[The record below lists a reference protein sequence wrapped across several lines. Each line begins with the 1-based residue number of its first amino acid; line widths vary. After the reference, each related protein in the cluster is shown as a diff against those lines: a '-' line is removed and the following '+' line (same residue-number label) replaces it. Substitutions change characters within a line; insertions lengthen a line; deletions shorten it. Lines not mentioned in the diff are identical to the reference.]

1 MQPARLDLRV
11 IQGATLRKPL
21 LLMQPHYVYLPITA
35 IQQTA
40 PLRLTVPA
48 HGMPDGWPCWLE
60 GTAGWAQLNRD
71 KLREPFR
78 IGAVVDANTIEFNAL
93 NGKKQSASGG
103 DLVYQPP
110 VDLGGCTGE
119 LRILFAQGVSLTLST
134 GNGGLVIEGPGRLLL
149 VITAAQ
155 VAGLTSK
162 TGTYDL
168 TLTMSNGDP
177 LRWAEGV
184 VSLSLELSND

>member
-78 IGAVVDANTIEFNAL
+78 IGAVVDANTIVPFFRLIGEYLRLQAAEASEDDSDATKAL
-93 NGKKQSASGG
+93 REALEARRKRAK
-103 DLVYQPP
+103 P
-110 VDLGGCTGE
+110 VMPD
-119 LRILFAQGVSLTLST
+119 FLSD
-134 GNGGLVIEGPGRLLL
+134 NGG
-149 VITAAQ
+149 
-155 VAGLTSK
+155 
-162 TGTYDL
+162 
-168 TLTMSNGDP
+168 MH
-177 LRWAEGV
+177 
-184 VSLSLELSND
+184 

>member
-11 IQGATLRKPL
+11 IQGATLRKLL
-21 LLMQPHYVYLPITA
+21 LLMQPSYVYRPITA
-35 IQQTA
+35 IQKTA
-40 PLRLTVPA
+40 PLRITVPD
-48 HGMPDGWPCWLE
+48 HGMPTGWPCWFE
-60 GTAGWAQLNRD
+60 GVTGWGALNRD
-71 KLREPFR
+71 KQREPFR
-78 IGAVVDANTIEFNAL
+78 LAAVVDPDTIEINAL
-93 NGKKQSASGG
+93 NGRTQGASGG

-110 VDLGGCTGE
+110 VDLTGCTGE

-134 GNGGLVIEGPGRLLL
+134 ANGGLVIEGPGRLLL
-149 VITAAQ
+149 VIKAAQ

-184 VSLSLELSND
+184 VSLSLELSDD

>member
-1 MQPARLDLRV
+1 M
-11 IQGATLRKPL
+11 
-21 LLMQPHYVYLPITA
+21 
-35 IQQTA
+35 
-40 PLRLTVPA
+40 
-48 HGMPDGWPCWLE
+48 
-60 GTAGWAQLNRD
+60 
-71 KLREPFR
+71 
-78 IGAVVDANTIEFNAL
+78 
-93 NGKKQSASGG
+93 
-103 DLVYQPP
+103 YQPP

-134 GNGGLVIEGPGRLLL
+134 ANGGLVIEGPGRLLL

-184 VSLSLELSND
+184 VSLSLELSDD